1 MKRFLSSTFLLLL
14 AIGFFSISSPVL
26 ASDPSYGLND
36 TAKAADLSQ
45 YNTPVPEL
53 IGNIIGT
60 ALSMISV
67 VFFILAIYG
76 GFRMMFAR
84 GKDDEFSKGKDILI
98 HAIIGMIVILA
109 SYAITQFVFGSVK
122 SGGVGAPVPTT
133 PTPAVVQKCQVT
145 GTLVAKCAAHAVVGD
160 CTVDTDCTAIPNS
173 SGAMVCIPLNTAT
186 CDAFTSASAC
196 TAASP
201 SGCEWK

>member
-60 ALSMISV
+60 ALSMIAV

-122 SGGVGAPVPTT
+122 SGGNPSSPTSAPPIKDPSVPI
-133 PTPAVVQKCQVT
+133 C
-145 GTLVAKCAAHAVVGD
+145 TLKNGD
-160 CTVDTDCTAIPNS
+160 CTFENETACIQDTS
-173 SGAMVCIPLNTAT
+173 CIWLADECVQNTAKLAECVQIQLQSECQT
-186 CDAFTSASAC
+186 FDYC
-196 TAASP
+196 
-201 SGCEWK
+201 KLLQ

>member
-109 SYAITQFVFGSVK
+109 SYTITQFVFGSVK
-122 SGGVGAPVPTT
+122 SGGQTNSNV
-133 PTPAVVQKCQVT
+133 PTPAPTTVT
-145 GTLVAKCAAHAVVGD
+145 MCGTG
-160 CTVDTDCTAIPNS
+160 CTEGCKEYIGLENTQAIAEYFAGFGCTS
-173 SGAMVCIPLNTAT
+173 SIDGACINVP
-186 CDAFTSASAC
+186 SC
-196 TAASP
+196 TTV
-201 SGCEWK
+201 ELE